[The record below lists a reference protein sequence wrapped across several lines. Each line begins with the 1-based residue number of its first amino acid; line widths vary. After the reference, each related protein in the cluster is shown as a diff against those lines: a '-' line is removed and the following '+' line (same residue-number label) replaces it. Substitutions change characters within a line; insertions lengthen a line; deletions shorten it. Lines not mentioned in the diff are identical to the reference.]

1 MYNKVLSNCDRLIER
16 AANPDAQLNE
26 RIDSKFCLNQV
37 VELCFKGIIADSIDN
52 FDGSANNIWIW
63 FSAPPSATSFIP
75 FDFPTTERYP
85 DSWLRISAVIKFRC

>member
-1 MYNKVLSNCDRLIER
+1 MYNKVLSNCDRLIEK

-52 FDGSANNIWIW
+52 GYGFRHHQAQQASSLSTFQRPKDIRIAGCEYQ
-63 FSAPPSATSFIP
+63 PS
-75 FDFPTTERYP
+75 
-85 DSWLRISAVIKFRC
+85 